1 MPALLLVNKAVS
13 AMDYERG
20 SVHPAGDMIPGP
32 HFVQKMYFLLF
43 HIYGISKGQSVQIHS
58 KMQHIHIAEAAV
70 TV

>member
-1 MPALLLVNKAVS
+1 MPALLLVDKAVS

-43 HIYGISKGQSVQIHS
+43 HIYGIPKGQHVQISS
-58 KMQHIHIAEAAV
+58 KMQNIHIAEAAV